1 MHDAPLLFFDSGV
14 GGLSVVAPTLAL
26 LPHAPIVYAAD
37 SAGFPYGT
45 RSEAE
50 IAKALGDPARL
61 ARELRAE
68 IGFKR
73 WESARTPG
81 NFIGALFGFLALI
94 AVDFIFL
101 LPVLAF
107 LLLFTFVTAIGA
119 IGLCIGGAA
128 VILSEFGSGF
138 FSLSTL
144 GEVFTGIA
152 LLGFGI
158 GGGALLLWL
167 CGAVVRLLARYARLH
182 YTLLNQADMAA

>member
-1 MHDAPLLFFDSGV
+1 MTKSEFLNTLRRRL
-14 GGLSVVAPTLAL
+14 GGLPPVEIEDVIADYTMHFDEGVA
-26 LPHAPIVYAAD
+26 
-37 SAGFPYGT
+37 AG